1 MVAVAFVGLD
11 HAQRAVGDERVVA
24 VGGEQFAL
32 LGSVRCQ
39 LLMVFDAA
47 HDQPAVHVLAL
58 LPAGERGERHFGDL
72 GIGDPALLGLL
83 PDRLRVFDRSPRIVI
98 DAGDRGLHAC
108 RHPGRDGEPGP
119 VAQGGTD
126 EAPLVVGR
134 VCPRHDLAGHTAA
147 RAVLIELARSLPA
160 PLAEEV
166 FPFRNRARAITGGR
180 SGVETVASWM
190 FSPRTP
196 E

>member
-1 MVAVAFVGLD
+1 MGQRPFFEFGDGLLDDRVVAVAFVGLD

-39 LLMVFDAA
+39 LLMAFDAA

-83 PDRLRVFDRSPRIVI
+83 PDRLRVFDRSST
-98 DAGDRGLHAC
+98 H
-108 RHPGRDGEPGP
+108 RHRCWRSRPSRLPSSGP
-119 VAQGGTD
+119 
-126 EAPLVVGR
+126 
-134 VCPRHDLAGHTAA
+134 
-147 RAVLIELARSLPA
+147 
-160 PLAEEV
+160 
-166 FPFRNRARAITGGR
+166 
-180 SGVETVASWM
+180 
-190 FSPRTP
+190 
-196 E
+196 